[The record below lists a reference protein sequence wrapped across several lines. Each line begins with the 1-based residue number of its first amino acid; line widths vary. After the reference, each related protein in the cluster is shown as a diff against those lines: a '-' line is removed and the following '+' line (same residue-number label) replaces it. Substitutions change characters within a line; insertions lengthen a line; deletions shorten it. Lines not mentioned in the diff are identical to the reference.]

1 MWRGRETKV
10 ARSPRVERE
19 REVLLARFPP
29 SLPLPWDIESEKA
42 VPATPHCQTSSHAR
56 FLSRSGLWEGGAL
69 PRRAWEMDR
78 GGAGGGGFWR
88 WWKRKG
94 SRRLP
99 SDCLRSLGVILAIVD
114 YVSERARDLAGSRA
128 EARTLHGRKD
138 RGKTGGRYFVALIE
152 RSMFGMCW
160 RFVLLGVMTAVLTRN
175 GAEICGVENALY
187 LRSSW

>member
-19 REVLLARFPP
+19 REVLLARFPLP
-29 SLPLPWDIESEKA
+29 SPRREILNQRKQFPLHLTARP
-42 VPATPHCQTSSHAR
+42 VATPGFFPDLGCGRGVRYQ
-56 FLSRSGLWEGGAL
+56 EGRG
-69 PRRAWEMDR
+69 RWTG

-94 SRRLP
+94 SRRLR

>member
-78 GGAGGGGFWR
+78 GGQGAEVFGGGGR
-88 WWKRKG
+88 EKG
-94 SRRLP
+94 
-99 SDCLRSLGVILAIVD
+99 AED
-114 YVSERARDLAGSRA
+114 YVPIVYARWG
-128 EARTLHGRKD
+128 
-138 RGKTGGRYFVALIE
+138 
-152 RSMFGMCW
+152 
-160 RFVLLGVMTAVLTRN
+160 
-175 GAEICGVENALY
+175 
-187 LRSSW
+187 

>member
-19 REVLLARFPP
+19 REVLLARFPLP
-29 SLPLPWDIESEKA
+29 SPCRGILNQRKQFPLHLTSRP
-42 VPATPHCQTSSHAR
+42 VATPGFFPDLGCRRGVRYQEGRGRWTGGARGRR
-56 FLSRSGLWEGGAL
+56 FLEVV
-69 PRRAWEMDR
+69 EE
-78 GGAGGGGFWR
+78 
-88 WWKRKG
+88 KG
-94 SRRLP
+94 SRRLR
-99 SDCLRSLGVILAIVD
+99 SDCLCSLGGILAIVD